1 MGNFV
6 TFGEALVRMSPPG
19 HQRLGQPGNYFEI
32 GPAGAEL
39 NVACA
44 LALWNDSA

>member
-32 GPAGAEL
+32 GPAGGGTQCCMRTRTLE
-39 NVACA
+39 
-44 LALWNDSA
+44 